1 MQQNSQCP
9 KCGGQN
15 PPGQGFCSVCGAQMQ
30 QNCPNC
36 NSLVDISARF
46 CSTCGAGLGW
56 GLRVKDLQFQLTSIE
71 NGLKSSVTQSSND
84 LQSQLKRSED
94 EMKVMIERYSE
105 GMAAQQFNLNET
117 AKHIAR
123 FIAVEHTMSLG
134 KKLIRI
140 GSGIIALGLAAIGLS
155 YVSQDIPY
163 LAVIGAIV
171 VALGFVIQLIS
182 NFVPLGPGS

>member
-9 KCGGQN
+9 KCGAQN
-15 PPGQGFCSVCGAQMQ
+15 PPGQGFCSGCGAQMQ

-56 GLRVKDLQFQLTSIE
+56 GLRVKDLQFQLTAIE
-71 NGLKSSVTQSSND
+71 NGLTQSSND
-84 LQSQLKRSED
+84 LQNQLKRSED

-105 GMAAQQFNLNET
+105 GMAAHQFNLNET
-117 AKHIAR
+117 ARHIAG
-123 FIAVEHTMSLG
+123 FIAVERNMSLG
-134 KKLIRI
+134 RKLIRI

-163 LAVIGAIV
+163 LAVIGSIV
-171 VALGFVIQLIS
+171 VAIGFVIQLVS
-182 NFVPLGPGS
+182 NFIPLGSGS